1 MYHNLNIEFPYLFLI
16 MVEPVTIGY
25 FGNIDMFSVFCIAFS
40 MDPLRSEIMLYY
52 YYIIAGMFVK

>member
-1 MYHNLNIEFPYLFLI
+1 MYHNLKIEFPYLFL

-40 MDPLRSEIMLYY
+40 MDPLQSEIKLYY
-52 YYIIAGMFVK
+52 YYIIEGMFVK